1 MARDTYAP
9 IKDWK
14 DKPDK
19 TTPIMADDLKHI
31 EQGIK
36 DAMDNRALKEIYE
49 DTAISLGRGQQNK
62 GNKSLAVG
70 FNADA
75 TAYYSASI
83 GNQTVASNTTA
94 FAHGDQTTA
103 SGTGSHAEGLGAV
116 AKGAYSHAEGKYN
129 VEDSSDKYAHI
140 VGNGRG
146 LSERSN
152 AYTLDWNGNAWFA
165 KDVTTDEVSLA
176 ALNSSL
182 LSASVDITDK
192 CRYQVTGQSLEID
205 VPIDGIS
212 LTSYM
217 NRIFGGLYW
226 GIVNFQSRPPHTF
239 IAQISGQYRGQKDT
253 KDQNITDGF
262 ANLIN
267 DNVSVQ
273 EQYGKIFHGTI
284 DLSSVQPASGT
295 AKITF
300 DMTPPQGESTANV
313 GSIQIFKA
321 LPINDIMT
329 RLATLEETVAGL
341 SGGGGGTNDYEDLIN
356 KPQINTVTLSGDKSL
371 GDLGAANTKS
381 LDELQEELDYV
392 RGGYSQIRILEN
404 VRIKDA
410 PNGKNIG
417 TAYVAETYDVITA
430 TDEWIK
436 IPYQN
441 GYGYVAAQY
450 TTPYGTQILSNKEL
464 SEKVAALEEKIQ

>member
-1 MARDTYAP
+1 MARETYQEQEWHDLP
-9 IKDWK
+9 QED
-14 DKPDK
+14 
-19 TTPIMADDLKHI
+19 TPITAEKLGHI
-31 EQGIK
+31 ESGIK
-36 DAMDNRALKEIYE
+36 DAMDKRALKEIYDDE
-49 DTAISLGRGQQNK
+49 TINLGRKNSTTNGEN
-62 GNKSLAVG
+62 SVA
-70 FNADA
+70 
-75 TAYYSASI
+75 I
-83 GNQTVASNTTA
+83 GKNV
-94 FAHGDQTTA
+94 TA
-103 SGTGSHAEGLGAV
+103 SGQYSFASGCFTEASAYASTAEGDNTK
-116 AKGAYSHAEGKYN
+116 AKGSYSHAEGYGTIANYEQHVQGTFNIEDTQTKYI
-129 VEDSSDKYAHI
+129 HI
-140 VGNGRG
+140 VGNGVG
-146 LSERSN
+146 DSQRSN
-152 AYTLDWNGNAWFA
+152 AHTIDTKGVGWFA

-226 GIVNFQSRPPHTF
+226 GVVNFQSRPPHTF

-262 ANLIN
+262 TNLIN
-267 DNVSVQ
+267 DNVSAQ

-284 DLSSVQPASGT
+284 DLSSVQSASGT

-329 RLATLEETVAGL
+329 RLAALEETVAGL
-341 SGGGGGTNDYEDLIN
+341 SGGGGTNDYEDLIN

-371 GDLGAANTKS
+371 GDLGAANTES
-381 LDELQEELDYV
+381 IDELQEELDYV

-417 TAYVAETYDVITA
+417 TAYVAETYDVITE

-441 GYGYVAAQY
+441 GYGYVAAKY

-464 SEKVAALEEKIQ
+464 SEKIATLIPTE